1 MGLNSFFGSLFSKEA
16 DEKLPAKV
24 ESERQEAPKPEIPE
38 QAKSDAVAR
47 EEANAILYREEILD
61 SRGRL
66 CGYRFSM
73 KPLVEQGYFSEQQF
87 FYALQSAEIPVFAQ
101 RRMAVVPISADGVVF
116 GRHQSLLAPHMVFL
130 LDARRSGVTTEGL
143 LGRLN
148 AIRGAGCKTAL
159 AGISLADDER
169 PLLEETDIVFLG
181 LEDFS
186 LAQFQKLAQNLRSI
200 APKVALGVEGIQSW
214 AEQRMCASWGF
225 DYFLGEFLATTDEQ
239 EAEKKIDQGRLTA
252 IELLNLLRSEAEVSD
267 LVEVA
272 KRDPGISF
280 QMLRMANSPAS
291 GLVTPVS
298 TLEQAI
304 AVLGREQL
312 YRWLAVSMFR
322 IGNVRGRDEAL
333 LEVALTRARLLETLE
348 APALSK
354 AGRDEL
360 FLVGM
365 LSLFDVLLGMP
376 MHKVLEK
383 MRLSDSVLDVLLR
396 SAGPHGKFLMLALAI
411 EKGRMSQAA
420 NLAAELGIAPNTLD
434 ITSQAAFTWAQDALA
449 HDGLS

>member
-1 MGLNSFFGSLFSKEA
+1 MGLSAFLNSFFSKEVE
-16 DEKLPAKV
+16 EKLPVKGDSDKQDV
-24 ESERQEAPKPEIPE
+24 PKPETPE
-38 QAKSDAVAR
+38 QALSDAMGR
-47 EEANAILYREEILD
+47 EEADAILHREEILD

-66 CGYRFSM
+66 CGYRFSL
-73 KPLVEQGYFSEQQF
+73 KTLEEKGFFSEQQF
-87 FYALQSAEIPVFAQ
+87 FNALQAAGIPAFAQ
-101 RRMAVVPISADGVVF
+101 RRIAVVPISADGVVF
-116 GRHQSLLAPHMVFL
+116 GRHQLLLAPQTVFL
-130 LDARRSGVTTEGL
+130 LDARRSTVSTEGL
-143 LGRLN
+143 LGRLS
-148 AIRGAGCKTAL
+148 ALRGTGCKTAL
-159 AGISLADDER
+159 AGISLANEEL

-181 LEDFS
+181 LADFS
-186 LAQFQKLAQNLRSI
+186 LAQFQKLAQNLRSV
-200 APKVALGVEGIQSW
+200 APKVALGAEGIQSW

-225 DYFLGEFLATTDEQ
+225 DYFMGEFLATADEQ

-252 IELLNLLRSEAEVSD
+252 MELLNLLRSEADVSE

-280 QMLRMANSPAS
+280 QLLRMANSPAS
-291 GLVTPVS
+291 GLITPVS

-354 AGRDEL
+354 SDRDEL

-365 LSLFDVLLGMP
+365 LSLFDVLLAMP
-376 MHKVLEK
+376 MYKVLEK
-383 MRLSDSVLDVLLR
+383 MRLSEAVLEVLLR

-420 NLAAELGIAPNTLD
+420 SLAAELGIVPNTLD
-434 ITSQAAFTWAQDALA
+434 FTSQAAFAWAQDALA

>member
-1 MGLNSFFGSLFSKEA
+1 MGSFLNTLLQGRNNTEPLAPAQPDRKIPPASSTPAQTSPDDIGSEEA
-16 DEKLPAKV
+16 D
-24 ESERQEAPKPEIPE
+24 
-38 QAKSDAVAR
+38 
-47 EEANAILYREEILD
+47 AILRREEILD
-61 SRGRL
+61 SKGRL

-73 KPLVEQGYFSEQQF
+73 KPLGEHGVTSEQQF
-87 FYALQSAEIPVFAQ
+87 FKTLLAAGIPAFAQ
-101 RRMAVVPISADGVVF
+101 RRLALIPISADGVVF
-116 GRHQSLLAPHMVFL
+116 GRHQPLAAPNTAFL
-130 LDARRSGVTTEGL
+130 LDTRLSTVTSESL
-143 LGRLN
+143 LGRLS
-148 AIRGAGCKTAL
+148 AIRGSGSKTAL
-159 AGISLADDER
+159 AGISLADKAL
-169 PLLEETDIVFLG
+169 PLLEECDIIFLG
-181 LEDFS
+181 LADFS
-186 LAQFQKLAQNLRSI
+186 LSQFQKLAQNLRSV
-200 APKVALGVEGIQSW
+200 APKVALGAEGIQSW

-225 DYFLGEFLATTDEQ
+225 DYFMGEFLATTDEQ

-252 IELLNLLRSEAEVSD
+252 IELLNLLRSEAEVSA

-280 QMLRMANSPAS
+280 QLLRMANSPAT

-348 APALSK
+348 APAVSK
-354 AGRDEL
+354 AVRDEL

-365 LSLFDVLLGMP
+365 LSLFDVLLAMP

-383 MRLSDSVLDVLLR
+383 MRLSESVLEVLLH
-396 SAGPHGKFLMLALAI
+396 SSGPHGKFLMLALAI
-411 EKGRMSQAA
+411 EKGRMSQAS

-434 ITSQAAFTWAQDALA
+434 LTSQSAFTWAQDALA
-449 HDGLS
+449 QDGLS